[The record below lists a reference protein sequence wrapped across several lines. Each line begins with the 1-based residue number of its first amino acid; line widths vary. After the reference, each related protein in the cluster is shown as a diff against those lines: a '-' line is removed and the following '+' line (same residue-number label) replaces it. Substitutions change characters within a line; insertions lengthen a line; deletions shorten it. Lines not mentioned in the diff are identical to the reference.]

1 METMN
6 ISCLCL
12 ILSQNSKIIKIKAGF
27 AMSVLFILFCI
38 FQIFFNSDYPR
49 DEADMLEEISSNQ
62 NVVVINQVY
71 HGSDWKNIF
80 DIDIS
85 LKNDMRMRIVDCK
98 RGENNDIVYE
108 RVRIVNGWRLYKAVY
123 YEESG
128 EYDCG
133 FASDIEKRLMGNS
146 LEYLLDNYQT
156 LYDLYMNAPEPDFA
170 SCKTNKEIF
179 DSIPDKGMFDVYDEE
194 NGKVIVVRKLYRVK
208 STNDELYNLGNSSD
222 SEGRI
227 FNEPV
232 GSSIFR
238 VKRKNELIL
247 IKFKTKS
254 FRQDTP
260 QELEQMQF
268 HIANIPEVLK
278 GLDFVFRAPLGRG
291 EVYDIN
297 ANGDKISLFSNTE
310 RSLREV
316 NIVTYIND
324 NEIDKILEFNLEQ
337 FDFPANGAER
347 AYTPAMLWLTRR
359 MNGIYEEWQKEQQEA
374 GR

>member
-1 METMN
+1 MDI
-6 ISCLCL
+6 ISDIWLGW
-12 ILSQNSKIIKIKAGF
+12 IVA
-27 AMSVLFILFCI
+27 
-38 FQIFFNSDYPR
+38 IFFLFTWCSDER
-49 DEADMLEEISSNQ
+49 EKKAMLEEISSHQ
-62 NVVVINQVY
+62 NVVAINTVHNEDDEENVI
-71 HGSDWKNIF
+71 G
-80 DIDIS
+80 IDIS
-85 LKNDMRMRIVDCK
+85 LKNDVRMEINGCK
-98 RGENNDIVYE
+98 RKKNNDIVYE
-108 RVRIVNGWRLYKAVY
+108 DVSIVNGWFLWEITRKIDSDRYR
-123 YEESG
+123 SG
-128 EYDCG
+128 SAYNEAG
-133 FASDIEKRLMGNS
+133 NFLGNNS
-146 LEYLLDNYQT
+146 LLYLLDNYQKFH
-156 LYDLYMNAPEPDFA
+156 DFYMSAPELDPVSA
-170 SCKTNKEIF
+170 LESYTGPSERLREIF
-179 DSIPDKGMFDVYDEE
+179 DNTSDECMQDIYE

-291 EVYDIN
+291 EDYDTN
-297 ANGDKISLFSNTE
+297 ANGDKISLFSDTE
-310 RSLREV
+310 RSLSEV
-316 NIVTYIND
+316 NIATYINE

-337 FDFPANGAER
+337 FDFPADGAER

-359 MNGIYEEWQKEQQEA
+359 MNGIYDDWQKEQQEA